1 MTGDTKAGK
10 SRRHPDDVSK
20 LWDEL
25 AGQATF
31 PCEDLVPML
40 TVRQACDLAL

>member
-1 MTGDTKAGK
+1 MGDDISG
-10 SRRHPDDVSK
+10 

-25 AGQATF
+25 AGQDTF

-40 TVRQACDLAL
+40 TVSKRAT